1 MLVDLGLWRPYRDS
15 FMQLEHLDFLS
26 PLGRQHRLTLAWPD
40 TPAPAD
46 GWPLLCVLDLPQ
58 FEAVLATCEKQA
70 PQACAVLG
78 IGYGGEVW
86 RDQDFTPA
94 LNGEAGH
101 APDFLA
107 MMQDV
112 FLPWAYA
119 QAPLNA
125 QRRLL
130 CGHSLGGLFALQ
142 LLYQQPELFDALV
155 VSSPSV
161 WWGEGYLA
169 RLLAQP
175 LPKAAM
181 TMPVQFSVGEFEQSL
196 GPAEEAMPEDKREL
210 RRLRLQERRMVD
222 GTRELAQALAQQQGG
237 EPRFR
242 IVPGCNHSQS
252 GLAALPQGCLEWLA
266 E

>member
-1 MLVDLGLWRPYRDS
+1 
-15 FMQLEHLDFLS
+15 MQLEHLDFLS
-26 PLGRQHRLTLAWPD
+26 PLGRQYRLTLAWPD
-40 TPAPAD
+40 VPAPAQ

-78 IGYGGEVW
+78 IGYGAEVW

-112 FLPWAYA
+112 FLPWAYS

-175 LPKAAM
+175 LPIVAM

-196 GPAEEAMPEDKREL
+196 GPAEEAMPEYKREL
-210 RRLRLQERRMVD
+210 RLL
-222 GTRELAQALAQQQGG
+222 LL
-237 EPRFR
+237 
-242 IVPGCNHSQS
+242 H
-252 GLAALPQGCLEWLA
+252 
-266 E
+266 

>member
-1 MLVDLGLWRPYRDS
+1 
-15 FMQLEHLDFLS
+15 MQLEHLDFLS
-26 PLGRQHRLTLAWPD
+26 PLGRQYRLTLAWPHAF
-40 TPAPAD
+40 APAQ
-46 GWPLLCVLDLPQ
+46 GWPLVCVLDLPQ
-58 FEAVLATCEKQA
+58 FEAVLAACERRA

-78 IGYGGEVW
+78 IGYSGQSW

-94 LNGEAGH
+94 LNGAAGH
-101 APDFLA
+101 ASDFLA
-107 MMQDV
+107 MIQDV

-119 QAPLNA
+119 QAPLNP

-142 LLYQQPELFDALV
+142 LLYQQPELVEALA

-161 WWGEGYLA
+161 WWGDGFLA

-175 LPKAAM
+175 LPAAAL
-181 TMPVQFSVGEFEQSL
+181 TMPVQFSVGEYEQSL
-196 GPAEEAMPEDKREL
+196 GPAEEALPEDKREL

-222 GTRELAQALAQQQGG
+222 GTRELAQALAWQQGG

-266 E
+266 DS